1 MPINNSDEL
10 RQLLRDTKVIA
21 VVGFSDRPN
30 RPSNEIGRLLQQWGY
45 RVYPVNP
52 EIDGE
57 VDGMK
62 ILDTLEEVPEH
73 IDLVNVFRRPQ
84 FLPGVV
90 KDAIEVGADA
100 VWVQLGLSSDEAAQM
115 AEDAGLKY
123 VEDRCIKIDYARL
136 IR

>member
-52 EIDGE
+52 EIDAV

-62 ILDTLEEVPEH
+62 ILDSLEEVPEH

-115 AEDAGLKY
+115 AEDARLKY

-136 IR
+136 MR

>member
-1 MPINNSDEL
+1 MPMNNSDEL

-52 EIDGE
+52 EIDAV

-62 ILDTLEEVPEH
+62 ILDCWMKCRSTS
-73 IDLVNVFRRPQ
+73 I
-84 FLPGVV
+84 
-90 KDAIEVGADA
+90 
-100 VWVQLGLSSDEAAQM
+100 W
-115 AEDAGLKY
+115 
-123 VEDRCIKIDYARL
+123 
-136 IR
+136 